1 MPRLLLL
8 SKKEKN
14 VTPEH
19 ILKITLRLSAI
30 WLGWLF
36 IRALLITAMI
46 HHRLDEAALVSAVS
60 TCGYLAMALLIWWGA
75 GPLARRLLSG
85 GTSTIEP
92 VTPAGMSARELLSV
106 LTIFVGLLTI
116 FVGALTDGGQY
127 LTMLGMMLATG
138 QTDHLF
144 DASINLPGLVAL
156 GKLAVGLTM
165 ILTARRTAC
174 WILGNAKLA
183 Q

>member
-1 MPRLLLL
+1 
-8 SKKEKN
+8 

-36 IRALLITAMI
+36 VRALLITAMI

-60 TCGYLAMALLIWWGA
+60 TCGYLVLALLLWWAA
-75 GPLARRLLSG
+75 GPLARLLLAG
-85 GTSTIEP
+85 
-92 VTPAGMSARELLSV
+92 VTPLSSVSTAASVSTNLSASTLLTV
-106 LTIFVGLLTI
+106 LTVFVGLLTI
-116 FVGALTDGGQY
+116 FIGALQDAGQY

-156 GKLAVGLTM
+156 GKLAIGLAM
-165 ILTARRTAC
+165 ILTARRSAR
-174 WILGNAKLA
+174 WILADR
-183 Q
+183 

>member
-1 MPRLLLL
+1 
-8 SKKEKN
+8 

-19 ILKITLRLSAI
+19 ILKITLRLSAL

-46 HHRLDEAALVSAVS
+46 HHRLDEAALVSVVS
-60 TCGYLAMALLIWWGA
+60 TCGYLLMALLIWWGA
-75 GPLARRLLSG
+75 GPLTRRLLAG
-85 GTSTIEP
+85 GAP
-92 VTPAGMSARELLSV
+92 TPASATPTLATSASMSASALLAV

-116 FVGALTDGGQY
+116 FLGALADGGQY

-156 GKLAVGLTM
+156 GKLAIGLAM

-174 WILGNAKLA
+174 WILGDTRLA
-183 Q
+183 R